1 MNKEDKIRFARY
13 YPGYIETNSDIENET
28 IDNKNNNTGNNT
40 GTGTSNTSTGTSNI
54 GTGSSNNINKNVLGY
69 IEEIKIDKN
78 ELIENII
85 KSKAT
90 A

>member
-40 GTGTSNTSTGTSNI
+40 GTGTSNTGTDTSNNI
-54 GTGSSNNINKNVLGY
+54 NNINKNVLGY

>member
-40 GTGTSNTSTGTSNI
+40 GTDTSNN
-54 GTGSSNNINKNVLGY
+54 SNNINKNVLGY